1 MGVSFKLKNSGG
13 NAVAY
18 LLIQVVRMIFILS
31 SLALVAFFFLNTFNL
46 SEFLI
51 IEVVIAVVSLGYYM
65 FRNEA
70 EELSIEGNKVIL
82 KGRRF
87 IFFKYTATSDA
98 SKVRYKFR
106 KPSER
111 KRSLLGLKNG
121 NGRLELYKNKN
132 KWADFS
138 TGIMGWGRSELA
150 DIVKELLARGC
161 YNWFD
166 FHKKR

>member
-13 NAVAY
+13 NAVLY
-18 LLIQVVRMIFILS
+18 LLIQVARMIFILS
-31 SLALVAFFFLNTFNL
+31 SLALLAFFFLHTFNL

-51 IEVVIAVVSLGYYM
+51 IEAVITAVSLVYYM

-111 KRSLLGLKNG
+111 KRSLFGLKNG

-138 TGIMGWGRSELA
+138 TGIMGWGRSDLA

>member
-13 NAVAY
+13 NAVVY

-31 SLALVAFFFLNTFNL
+31 SLSLLAFFFLHKFKID
-46 SEFLI
+46 SFLI
-51 IEVVIAVVSLGYYM
+51 VEAIIVLGSLGYYM
-65 FRNEA
+65 LRNEA
-70 EELSIEGNKVIL
+70 EELTIEGNKVIL

-87 IFFKYTATSDA
+87 IFFKYTSTSDA
-98 SKVRYKFR
+98 SKVRYKLR

-111 KRSLLGLKNG
+111 KRNFVGLKNG
-121 NGRLELYKNKN
+121 SGRLELYKNKK